1 MSTDYIE
8 LIFKNGSV
16 FQILTLGASSRGQ
29 RATGGI
35 MEEAAL
41 IDGTALA
48 EVIIPMMNIPR
59 MTSDGGKNDEEPHSQ
74 QIYIKLLSKKKLLLN
89 IPVIFTY
96 YVRGDNNDCL
106 YLLNS

>member
-29 RATGGI
+29 RATGGV

-59 MTSDGGKNDEEPHSQ
+59 MTADGGQNKEEPHSQ
-74 QIYIKLLSKKKLLLN
+74 QVYIKFVSLYGN
-89 IPVIFTY
+89 I
-96 YVRGDNNDCL
+96 
-106 YLLNS
+106 

>member
-1 MSTDYIE
+1 M
-8 LIFKNGSV
+8 V
-16 FQILTLGASSRGQ
+16 
-29 RATGGI
+29 

-59 MTSDGGKNDEEPHSQ
+59 MTADGGQNPEEPHSQ
-74 QIYIKLLSKKKLLLN
+74 QIYIKLLNKKKLLLN

-96 YVRGDNNDCL
+96 YVRGDNNEWL
-106 YLLNS
+106 YL